1 MRKPTRCFFL
11 FLLSSMMFP
20 LAISAQSEYNQDFV
34 PPVDIPIYLTGTFGE
49 LRTNHFHAG
58 IDIKT
63 QGREGL
69 KVKSIDDGYV
79 SRIKISLGGYGKAL
93 YITHPDGF
101 VSVYGHLQRFNDSI
115 TKYIQKLQYDKESYE
130 VEVYPEKNELRVK
143 KGELIALSGN
153 TGGSMGPHLH
163 FEIRDEATQYS
174 LNPLL
179 FSTIKVKDFY
189 RPKILEMVVYP
200 VDSNSFINGKQD
212 TLFLEVAGWGEQHRL
227 KNLTPIRVHGRVSF
241 GILTYDVMN
250 DLPNKNGV
258 YEVKLMCDSTQI
270 FGLKQ
275 DKLSFATA
283 RYINSLVDYGT
294 FIKTKK
300 RFIRTQIDTNNMLFN
315 YQQVADN
322 GIFQLNDSLNHLF
335 IWLISDAYGNLSKL
349 PFELRSD
356 TSEVYPNRNLV
367 RKTPYHLRVDRT
379 YALKTDQ
386 LQVEFP
392 ANAFYQSFYFDF
404 EVLSPDTTH
413 QVTRYRL
420 HNNTVPVQKSF
431 TISILPDSGFLKNT
445 PSDKVYLA
453 YSDNGDDF
461 YYSGGSITNGVM
473 KASSRSLGYYT
484 LMADT
489 VPPTIGALKINKDK
503 AGKLPTRY
511 QIKIDDKQTGIA
523 TYRALLNE
531 KWVLMEYETKKDL
544 LFYEE
549 DSRLKKGENTFYLE
563 VTDQRGNK
571 SSYKTV
577 ITR

>member
-1 MRKPTRCFFL
+1 L
-11 FLLSSMMFP
+11 P

-101 VSVYGHLQRFNDSI
+101 VSVYGHLQSFNDSI
-115 TKYIQKLQYDKESYE
+115 TRYIQKVQYDKESFE
-130 VEVYPEKNELRVK
+130 VEVYPEKNELKVK
-143 KGELIALSGN
+143 KGEVIALSGN

-163 FEIRDEATQYS
+163 FEIREELTQHP

-179 FSTIKVKDFY
+179 FNTIKVKDFY
-189 RPKILEMVVYP
+189 RPKILEMAVYP
-200 VDSNSFINGKQD
+200 VDSNSYINGKQD
-212 TLFLEVAGWGEQHRL
+212 TLFLEVNGWGEQHRL
-227 KNLTPIRVHGRVSF
+227 KSATPIRVHGRVSF

-275 DKLSFATA
+275 NKLSFATT

-315 YQQVADN
+315 YEQVADN
-322 GIFQLNDSLNHLF
+322 GIFQLTDSLNHHF
-335 IWLISDAYGNLSKL
+335 AWLITDAYGNLSKL
-349 PFELRSD
+349 PFELSMD
-356 TSEVYPNRNLV
+356 TARVYHERKQIQ
-367 RKTPYHLRVDRT
+367 KTPYHIRADRA
-379 YALKTDQ
+379 YAIKTET
-386 LQVEFP
+386 LQVDFP

-404 EVLSPDTTH
+404 EELSPDSTH
-413 QVTRYRL
+413 PATRYRL

-431 TISILPDSGFLKNT
+431 SISLLPDHGFLNNI
-445 PSDKVYLA
+445 PSHKVYLA
-453 YSDNGDDF
+453 YSVDGNNF
-461 YYSGGSITNGVM
+461 YYSGGSITNGRM
-473 KASSRSLGYYT
+473 NASSRSLGYYT

-489 VPPTIGALKINKDK
+489 VPPTIGTLKTIKDK
-503 AGKLPTRY
+503 AGKLATRY
-511 QIKIDDKQTGIA
+511 QIKIDDKQTGVA
-523 TYRALLNE
+523 DYRALLNE

-544 LFYEE
+544 LFYDADE
-549 DSRLKKGENTFYLE
+549 RLKKGENTFYLE
-563 VTDQRGNK
+563 VTDQTGNK
-571 SSYKTV
+571 ATYKTV